1 MTDTRVLAE
10 FTANLKLDDVPAAVR
25 ERARIVL
32 LDGIGCLLAGTAAR
46 LSRDV
51 AMTFGAV
58 SGGDQATILATGK
71 NASARDAALANAIA
85 LYGVGLND
93 IHKPSGTHPGGC
105 VIPAAIAMAEQQDAS
120 GAEMLTAMIAGY
132 EVNGRIGMAVKGS
145 HRARGFHP
153 TGTCG
158 TFGAAAAAGRL
169 AGADADDMLDI
180 FGIAGSQASG
190 LYEFHHTGSTTM
202 IYHAARA
209 AQNGVEAVMMA
220 SAGLTGPETVLEG
233 GQGFYA
239 AMAGEVDR
247 GAITDGLENLFMISG
262 TSLRPQFGCNSTK
275 STSAALA
282 RFLKSGVAKADEIAG
297 IQIAVHPL
305 PARDNDIASPDSL
318 LGARLS
324 LQYNAALVLAHG
336 DVVVRDLT
344 EADLADPEVRRHL
357 GMVSI
362 TADASMSRYACA
374 ITLTFRNGGQHICRD
389 EGLHGDSA
397 DPLSWE
403 DVSAKIRALVQGVV
417 GESSIDTVID
427 MVEHIEEH
435 SGKQIAATLAGAVG
449 SGQMRA

>member
-10 FTANLKLDDVPAAVR
+10 FAADLNLDDVPEAVR

-46 LSRDV
+46 LASDV
-51 AMTFGAV
+51 ARTFGAV
-58 SGGDQATILATGK
+58 SGGEQATILATGK
-71 NASARDAALANAIA
+71 KASARDAALANAIA
-85 LYGVGLND
+85 HYGVGLND

-105 VIPAAIAMAEQQDAS
+105 VIPAALAMAEHRDAS
-120 GAEMLTAMIAGY
+120 GAEMLAAMIAGY

-158 TFGAAAAAGRL
+158 TFGAAATAGRL
-169 AGADADDMLDI
+169 AGVDGASMLDI

-202 IYHAARA
+202 IYHAGRA

-220 SAGLTGPETVLEG
+220 GAGLTGPETVLEG

-239 AMAGEVDR
+239 AMAGAVDR
-247 GAITDGLENLFMISG
+247 NAITKELGDVFMISG

-282 RFLKSGVAKADEIAG
+282 RFLRSGVAKADEIAG
-297 IQIAVHPL
+297 VQIAVHPL
-305 PARDNDIASPDSL
+305 PAGDNDIPSPDSL

-324 LQYNAALVLAHG
+324 LQYNAALVLERG
-336 DVVVRDLT
+336 DVVVRDLAET
-344 EADLADPEVRRHL
+344 DLTDPKVRRHL
-357 GMVSI
+357 DIVSV
-362 TADASMSRYACA
+362 TADSSLSRYACA
-374 ITLTFRNGGQHICRD
+374 ITLTLRNGEQHVCRD
-389 EGLHGDSA
+389 EGLHGDPA
-397 DPLSWE
+397 DPLSWD
-403 DVSAKIRALVQGVV
+403 DVGDKVRALVRGVV
-417 GESSIDTVID
+417 PDEAIEGVIG
-427 MVEHIEEH
+427 MIERIEEH
-435 SGKQIAATLAGAVG
+435 SGKEVAATLADAVR
-449 SGQMRA
+449 SGRIPD

>member
-51 AMTFGAV
+51 ALTFGVV
-58 SGGDQATILATGK
+58 SNGETTILATGK

-120 GAEMLTAMIAGY
+120 GAEMLTATIAGY

-169 AGADADDMLDI
+169 AGADADGMLDI
-180 FGIAGSQASG
+180 LGIAGSQASG

-247 GAITDGLENLFMISG
+247 GAITDGLGNLFMISG

-282 RFLKSGVAKADEIAG
+282 RFLRSGVAKADEIVG

-344 EADLADPEVRRHL
+344 EADLADPEVRRNL

-362 TADASMSRYACA
+362 TADASLSRYACA
-374 ITLTFRNGGQHICRD
+374 ITLTLRNGGQHICRD
-389 EGLHGDSA
+389 EGLHGDPI

-403 DVSAKIRALVQGVV
+403 DVSAKVRALVQGVV
-417 GESSIDTVID
+417 GDSSIDTVID

-435 SGKQIAATLAGAVG
+435 SGKQIAATLADAVG
-449 SGQMRA
+449 SGRMLA